1 MSRGPGRIERAIREL
16 FDAHPDLA
24 FVTDELIEHWRRRGV
39 SASTRV
45 RSVAGQ
51 SARRLGATRC

>member
-24 FVTDELIEHWRRRGV
+24 FVTRRAGRALLSRSQAG
-39 SASTRV
+39 V
-45 RSVAGQ
+45 RSAQ
-51 SARRLGATRC
+51 A